1 MRLSRRLPIAMP
13 ILSHLQPRDCPICGA
28 NAASGIPF
36 LDRRI
41 DADRLNEYSFAS
53 RKLPEYMRFT
63 LLRCPECDVVYACEA
78 PSESAIGHAYHAAAY
93 DSKQEA
99 IDAAETYERA
109 LKRHFTPMTDRRG
122 ALEIG
127 TGTGVFLQRMR
138 VHGFTGVV
146 GVEPSRAAVDAADL
160 DIKPCIREELFCA
173 ANFEPASLSLISCFM
188 TLEHVAEPA
197 ALIREC
203 FHLLRP
209 GGLMV
214 CVVHDW
220 RAWNNRVLGR
230 RSPIIDIEH
239 LQLFSKA
246 SVRELYRRSGFV
258 DIECRSF
265 WNRYRVD
272 YWNRL
277 LPTPSFLKR
286 GLAIA
291 LRRTGVGHVR
301 VPMNVGNLMVV
312 GHKGGR

>member
-1 MRLSRRLPIAMP
+1 M
-13 ILSHLQPRDCPICGA
+13 C
-28 NAASGIPF
+28 
-36 LDRRI
+36 
-41 DADRLNEYSFAS
+41 
-53 RKLPEYMRFT
+53 FT
-63 LLRCPECDVVYACEA
+63 MLRCPECDVVYACES
-78 PSESAIGHAYHAAAY
+78 PSPSTIGHAYLAAAY
-93 DSKQEA
+93 DSKMEA
-99 IDAAETYERA
+99 IDAADTYERA
-109 LKRHFTPMTDRRG
+109 LRPYLSSMSDRRG

-127 TGTGVFLQRMR
+127 AGTGAFLQRLR
-138 VHGFTGVV
+138 GHGFTGVV
-146 GVEPSRAAVDAADL
+146 GVEPSRLAVDAADA
-160 DIKPCIREELFCA
+160 DIKPCIREEMFCA
-173 ANFEPASLSLISCFM
+173 DHFEAGSMSFIGCFM

-203 FHLLRP
+203 FPLLRA
-209 GGLMV
+209 GGLIA

-230 RSPIIDIEH
+230 RSAIIDIEH

-286 GLAIA
+286 GLEIA
-291 LRRTGVGHVR
+291 LRRTRVGRLR
-301 VPMNVGNLMVV
+301 VPMKVGNLMAVARKA
-312 GHKGGR
+312 GH